1 MMKHESGP
9 RSRTGRL
16 PVFLKL
22 SLPMVIFCALVA
34 VGRMPHTAASSQPAG
49 AARQDVHATA
59 GDTCATAAVINPAAL
74 NFFDDASL
82 VGAGNDINPGAGG
95 CAPGAGADVVYSF
108 TPAVTDLFTFGATPL
123 GDTFDLSLYVVTDCA
138 NPAATCV
145 AGTNA
150 QPVGKTETLTAQLN
164 AGTRYFIVVDSAQA
178 GSEGAFHF
186 AMRRGAAPEND
197 NCATATNIPVDRLP
211 FATTGTTI
219 GAANDFNP
227 GPPCVHNNQSA
238 SGPDVLYSF
247 TSPDTQNYDITVTP
261 VGNYDVTLYVVTDCL
276 SLSGCSSSDTRASG
290 TAEHL
295 RRRLTEGTTYY
306 IIVDGFQGDSG
317 DFTLSLVPGTPQTPA
332 APTNL
337 VARAVSPT
345 EIDLTWQDN
354 STNELGFRV
363 ERSLNGTTFTEIA
376 TPGPN
381 VQSYNDQGLTPNTTY
396 FYRVTAFN
404 NMGNSA
410 PSNVAAETTPK
421 PPFPVI
427 SVSPTSIDFGSVRGG
442 NTATQR
448 VTISNQGAEN
458 LVITQITNPNDP
470 FSILSKPA
478 TPLTITPGSSVDLTV
493 QFLPPG
499 IGRFGGSF
507 TISSND
513 PTTPFVT
520 VTLAGTGTSTPVP
533 NLSIDPAVIDFP
545 NGSSVTTLEIKNTG
559 DADLLLA
566 NVQAPAFPFGF
577 SGAGGFPRTL
587 KPGERLLLTVSFSP
601 TAAGV
606 FDSRITVI
614 SNDPD
619 ALLTVITL
627 RGTSTPQSEAFK
639 LRAPAQATA
648 IVGQPNTINVIA
660 ANGSNDIHLSASSVA
675 GGVFT
680 DRTNG
685 RGDLV
690 INPSAAAAGSSL
702 QVVFTATDSQ
712 NRSKSFPT
720 TINVVNAADVVQV
733 EVLWT
738 PPTAAGNSPSGAA
751 AIDPFF
757 TQVVRRAGGAGPA
770 TLVGYAIY
778 RGTAPGVQAQL
789 SNLVG
794 VAPGTA
800 TSFTDTLPKP
810 ADGQL
815 AAFRYFYVV
824 TALYRDGTESAQ
836 SNETSTLPRI
846 SGAAFRNKGI
856 HLVGFNANIQA
867 GAVLIVDGTERYTLQ
882 QSGDEFVVGKNDRST
897 PGNFKPKALIQPGTT
912 HTLVVQN
919 PNGQTSLAVTL
930 TR

>member
-1 MMKHESGP
+1 MKHESGP
-9 RSRTGRL
+9 HSRPVWL
-16 PVFLKL
+16 SVFLKL
-22 SLPMVIFCALVA
+22 SLPIIIFCALAA
-34 VGRMPHTAASSQPAG
+34 VGRMPYIAASSQPAG
-49 AARQDVHATA
+49 PARQDVHATA
-59 GDTCATAAVINPAAL
+59 GDTCATATVINPAAL

-108 TPAVTDLFTFGATPL
+108 MPATTDLFTFGATPL
-123 GDTFDLSLYVVTDCA
+123 GDTFDLSLYIVTDCA
-138 NPAATCV
+138 NPATTCV
-145 AGTNA
+145 AGVNDR
-150 QPVGKTETLTAQLN
+150 PVGKTETLIVQLN

-186 AMRRGAAPEND
+186 AMRRGTPEND
-197 NCATATNIPVDRLP
+197 SCATVTDIPVDRLP
-211 FATTGTTI
+211 FATTGTTF

-238 SGPDVLYSF
+238 SGPDVIYSF
-247 TSPDTQNYDITVTP
+247 TSPDSQNYDITATP
-261 VGNYDVTLYVVTDCL
+261 IGNYDITLYVVTDCL
-276 SLSGCSSSDTRASG
+276 SQSGCSSSDTRASG

-306 IIVDGFQGDSG
+306 IIIDGFQGDSG
-317 DFTLSLVPGTPQTPA
+317 DFLLTLVPSTPQTPA

-337 VARAVSPT
+337 VATAVSST

-354 STNELGFRV
+354 STNEQGFRV

-376 TPGPN
+376 TLGPN
-381 VQSYNDQGLTPNTTY
+381 VHSYNDQGLTPNTTY
-396 FYRVTAFN
+396 FYRVIAFN

-442 NTATQR
+442 NTATQK
-448 VTISNQGAEN
+448 VTISNQGAQN
-458 LVITQITNPNDP
+458 LIVTQITNPNDP

-478 TPLTITPGSSVDLTV
+478 TPLTIAPGSSVDLTV

-499 IGRFGGSF
+499 IGRFGGDF

-513 PTTPFVT
+513 TTTPFVT

-533 NLSIDPAVIDFP
+533 NLSIDPEVIDFP
-545 NGSSVTTLEIKNTG
+545 NGSSVTILEIKNTG

-601 TAAGV
+601 TASGV
-606 FDSRITVI
+606 FNSRITVV

-639 LRAPAQATA
+639 LRAPAQFTA
-648 IVGQPNTINVIA
+648 IAGQANTINVIA

-675 GGVFT
+675 GGTFT
-680 DRTNG
+680 DRGNG

-690 INPSAAAAGSSL
+690 INPAAAAAGSSL

-712 NRSKSFPT
+712 NHSKSFPT
-720 TINVVNAADVVQV
+720 TINIVNAADVVQV

-738 PPTAAGNSPSGAA
+738 APSAAGASPAGAA

-757 TQVVRRAGGAGPA
+757 TQVVHHTAGSPPA

-778 RGTAPGVQAQL
+778 RSTSPGLQAQL

-794 VAPGTA
+794 VVPGTA
-800 TSFTDTLPKP
+800 TSFMDALPKP
-810 ADGQL
+810 AEGQL
-815 AAFRYFYVV
+815 ASFRYFYVI
-824 TALYRDGTESAQ
+824 TALYQDGTESAQ

-846 SGAAFRNKGI
+846 SGAVFRNKGI
-856 HLVGFNANIQA
+856 HLVGFNVNIQA

-897 PGNFKPKALIQPGTT
+897 PGNFKPKALIQPGSS

-919 PNGQTSLAVTL
+919 PNGQTSLPVTL